1 MAPDLTL
8 VGGLIFAALA
18 ITGLLHAWA
27 EKVFPVRG
35 LAFAIFSG
43 TLLWQSWEM
52 RGRQLGVEDVPE
64 AIMRLINL
72 AMQ

>member
-1 MAPDLTL
+1 MAEDLTL
-8 VGGLIFAALA
+8 VGGLVLAAFA

-35 LAFAIFSG
+35 LAFVVFSG

-52 RGRQLGVEDVPE
+52 RGRQIGFQDVPE
-64 AIMRLINL
+64 AFMRLVNL
-72 AMQ
+72 ALQ